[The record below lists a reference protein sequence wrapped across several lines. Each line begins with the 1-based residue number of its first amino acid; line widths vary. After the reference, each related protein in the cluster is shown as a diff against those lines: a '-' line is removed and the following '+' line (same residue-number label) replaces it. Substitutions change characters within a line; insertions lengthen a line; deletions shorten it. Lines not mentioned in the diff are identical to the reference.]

1 MSSAWRPRWHNF
13 RTDARKTPDN
23 RAHRADSSHVPRN
36 EVRQRFP
43 NTLLSIERRIG
54 QYVPG
59 ISLGLRQGTIERR
72 ALKVLIVENNQDSIR
87 SLEIALKEDGFE
99 VVVAC
104 NGIEALKVAQAERPD
119 VVLLNP
125 TLAWFGETPTD
136 RKTSSGAELPVILLD
151 TALQESKKLKTPIT
165 EAAKSPPLRI
175 EELIDRIKATQ
186 RDSASSAEVIH
197 AGAIAM
203 DLGRWMTSVEGK
215 DVALTAKEF
224 RLLRMLIEAR
234 GRVLTRHVLL
244 ENVWNHE
251 AAQWLD
257 TRTVDIHVVRL
268 RRKLGFSGR
277 YIITVRGVGYR
288 FGVLH
293 DQH

>member
-1 MSSAWRPRWHNF
+1 MFRP
-13 RTDARKTPDN
+13 TCLC
-23 RAHRADSSHVPRN
+23 S
-36 EVRQRFP
+36 EGRQRFP
-43 NTLLSIERRIG
+43 PPLLSIERRIG

-59 ISLGLRQGTIERR
+59 ISPGVRQRVIDRR
-72 ALKVLIVENNQDSIR
+72 AALKVLVIENDRDSIR
-87 SLEIALKEDGFE
+87 SLETALKEEGFE

-104 NGIEALKVAQAERPD
+104 SGIEALKVVQAERPD

-125 TLAWFGETPTD
+125 TLAWLGATPTG
-136 RKTSSGAELPVILLD
+136 RKNSLGTGPPVILLGA
-151 TALQESKKLKTPIT
+151 TLEESEKLKLLPID
-165 EAAKSPPLRI
+165 
-175 EELIDRIKATQ
+175 ELIDRIKAVK
-186 RDSASSAEVIH
+186 RDSASARSTEVLH

-203 DLGRWMTSVEGK
+203 DLGRWMTSVEGQ

-234 GRVLTRHVLL
+234 GRVLTRQVLL
-244 ENVWNHE
+244 ESVWDHE

-268 RRKLGFSGR
+268 RRKLGFAGR

-293 DQH
+293 DWH

>member
-1 MSSAWRPRWHNF
+1 MFRP
-13 RTDARKTPDN
+13 TCLC
-23 RAHRADSSHVPRN
+23 S
-36 EVRQRFP
+36 EGCQRFP
-43 NTLLSIERRIG
+43 PLSIERRIG

-59 ISLGLRQGTIERR
+59 ISPGVRQRVIDRR
-72 ALKVLIVENNQDSIR
+72 ATLKVLVIENNRDSIR
-87 SLEIALKEDGFE
+87 SLEIALKEEGFE

-125 TLAWFGETPTD
+125 ALAWFGATPTGH
-136 RKTSSGAELPVILLD
+136 KNSFGIGPPVILLG
-151 TALQESKKLKTPIT
+151 TALEESEKLKALSAGAADCATKHLPID
-165 EAAKSPPLRI
+165 
-175 EELIDRIKATQ
+175 ELIDRIKAAK
-186 RDSASSAEVIH
+186 RDSASARSTEILR
-197 AGAIAM
+197 AGAITM
-203 DLGRWMTSVEGK
+203 DLGRWMTSIEGQ

-234 GRVLTRHVLL
+234 GRVLTRQVLL
-244 ENVWNHE
+244 ESVWDHE

-268 RRKLGFSGR
+268 RRKLGFAGR

-293 DQH
+293 DWH